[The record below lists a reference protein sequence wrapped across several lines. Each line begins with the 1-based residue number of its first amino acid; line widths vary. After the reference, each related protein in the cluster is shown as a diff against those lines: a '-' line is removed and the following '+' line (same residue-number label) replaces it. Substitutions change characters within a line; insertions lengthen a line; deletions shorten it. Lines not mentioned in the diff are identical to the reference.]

1 MLVSWQRI
9 LIRNQLNASNASDS
23 QNNTIVAAT
32 GVLNL
37 RLTVSLVR
45 FRQEN
50 HLVMFGQE
58 SYLVRFM
65 KQWHLGHRW
74 HLFSHGWQSFDS
86 LCQPSTSST
95 CLWRWHLTSSFT
107 TVIINRLARGFHHTR
122 NVNTGRNNLLLLRT
136 CGSFWWGW
144 AVSRLGLKGASSK
157 AQLFTT
163 HDHAIGN
170 SFILA

>member
-32 GVLNL
+32 GVPNL

-45 FRQEN
+45 FRHLIKN
-50 HLVMFGQE
+50 HLIMFGQE

-65 KQWHLGHRW
+65 KLTFGPPLTFGLSWMT
-74 HLFSHGWQSFDS
+74 
-86 LCQPSTSST
+86 STSST
-95 CLWRWHLTSSFT
+95 YLWRWHLTASFT
-107 TVIINRLARGFHHTR
+107 TVIINRLARGFRLTR
-122 NVNTGRNNLLLLRT
+122 NVNTGRNKLLLLST
-136 CGSFWWGW
+136 YMVVFDED
-144 AVSRLGLKGASSK
+144 GLYHDWVWKGHRRK

>member
-1 MLVSWQRI
+1 MRLYICLFDASKTFQTSWERSIGNRCWYHDNAI

-37 RLTVSLVR
+37 RLTISLVR

-65 KQWHLGHRW
+65 KQ
-74 HLFSHGWQSFDS
+74 
-86 LCQPSTSST
+86 
-95 CLWRWHLTSSFT
+95 
-107 TVIINRLARGFHHTR
+107 
-122 NVNTGRNNLLLLRT
+122 
-136 CGSFWWGW
+136 
-144 AVSRLGLKGASSK
+144 
-157 AQLFTT
+157 
-163 HDHAIGN
+163 
-170 SFILA
+170 